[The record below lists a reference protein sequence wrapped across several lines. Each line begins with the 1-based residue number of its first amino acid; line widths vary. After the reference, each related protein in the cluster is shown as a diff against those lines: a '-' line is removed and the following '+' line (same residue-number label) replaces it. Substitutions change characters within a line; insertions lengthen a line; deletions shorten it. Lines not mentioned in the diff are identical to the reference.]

1 MGNQATKSNF
11 KESVLEL
18 TSKPNKSGDEASWD
32 ALFGPDSAHTANE
45 FFAAIPAEDI
55 RKLRDDSPKNLATL
69 CYKCLEKLQ
78 AARDSPSMLNQ
89 KRVIT
94 AIRILTRIIP
104 YMFEEAEWRGYFWTP
119 VPRGDNQVPLA
130 STLLSVL
137 SDLLFCPGFTVTL
150 LDSNKEKVE
159 DLSSI
164 DSCEYIWEAGVGFG
178 NKPPMNGQ
186 HYQNRAEIL
195 KLMLTCFS
203 EIIYMPLTDEN
214 RLRWVAR
221 FTSAENR
228 HVLPL
233 FTSLLNV
240 TCAYDPIGYGLPY
253 NYLLFNDSREP
264 LVEVALQVLIVCLD
278 KESQPKGDETGY
290 AENYF
295 INYLSRIHRE
305 EDFDFMLKGITRLLS
320 NPLQSSATY
329 LPNSTKRVNFH
340 QELLVLLWK
349 CCEYNQK
356 FMYYVLKTSD
366 VLEILVP
373 ILYHISEARNDSTR
387 VGLIHMGVFLI
398 LLLSGERN
406 FGVRLNKA
414 YITKAPI
421 DVPTFTGT
429 HADLL
434 IIVFHKLITTG
445 NYRLQSLFDCLLT
458 IIVNVSPYLKSLSML
473 AANKLVHLVEAFSTP
488 WFLFSASNN
497 HHLVFFLLEVFNNII
512 QYQFD
517 GNSNLIY
524 TIIRKRQVFY
534 QLSNLPTDAQS
545 IAKSLSGRKNRSRD
559 DMVDE
564 LKSPT
569 AAKAPEIPVQGGV
582 SAGLAA
588 TPEVSSMT
596 DNKADFE
603 KTKQVSSE
611 EQSNEWTP
619 TSAWAEAWKVKLP
632 LQTIMRLLQVLV
644 PQVEKICIDKGLTD
658 ESEILKFLQH
668 GTLVGLLPVPHPI
681 LIRKYQANA
690 GTNHW
695 FRTYMW
701 GVIYLRNTEP
711 PIWYDT
717 DVKMFEIQKIAVSIS
732 NFQLLATMPR
742 VAARVEEDPEEIAE
756 REYAKAQAELKLN
769 GTGHSAEGKKSG
781 SGKSSTGKNAV
792 NGNGMVHSKS
802 NDGNNGADI
811 PDDNSDAKSVTS
823 SKSAKSSKSVGKN
836 STKAEKKL
844 RSRGISG
851 SSSKKDG
858 GRFEMGLDNYD
869 DYEALDNSFD
879 EVDEYVSSNYKDYK
893 EVYGGESDD
902 SEGYTN
908 DTSFVIKDH
917 VYRFLSESV
926 RSPNVPL
933 LGIPDE
939 LANLFDETQRVNVI
953 YEAIHQAYIDPKS
966 PFSENSDFERRCAL
980 LLSKIVKEGLLSQT
994 AIDNYCSNA
1003 LAITQPI
1010 KLMEYVLRA
1019 AGNGN
1024 MQDLSNCEYPIEL
1037 KQLALDLVDGR
1048 LEAIQ
1053 VADELKNLDLPFF
1066 NSQFVVDTLM
1076 ESSYTNN
1083 MTTIYN
1089 VLGSLRDLTTHKVIE
1104 QSSFRVGFQRFLA
1117 LCPKMSP
1124 SKLGICSMANLIVSY
1139 SLNDYKMIDDE
1150 LAAMVPDPDAYVKQ
1164 VDAKGRL

>member
-78 AARDSPSMLNQ
+78 AARDSPSTLNQ

-104 YMFEEAEWRGYFWTP
+104 YMLEEAEWRGYFWTP

-458 IIVNVSPYLKSLSML
+458 IIVN
-473 AANKLVHLVEAFSTP
+473 A
-488 WFLFSASNN
+488 
-497 HHLVFFLLEVFNNII
+497 
-512 QYQFD
+512 
-517 GNSNLIY
+517 
-524 TIIRKRQVFY
+524 
-534 QLSNLPTDAQS
+534 
-545 IAKSLSGRKNRSRD
+545 RD

-596 DNKADFE
+596 DNKAEFE
-603 KTKQVSSE
+603 KAKQVSSE

-717 DVKMFEIQKIAVSIS
+717 DVKMFEIQKITVSVT
-732 NFQLLATMPR
+732 NFQLLAAMPR

-756 REYAKAQAELKLN
+756 REYAKAQAELKIN
-769 GTGHSAEGKKSG
+769 GMGHSAEGKKSG
-781 SGKSSTGKNAV
+781 SGKSSAGKNAV
-792 NGNGMVHSKS
+792 NGNGMVRSKS
-802 NDGNNGADI
+802 NGNDGADI

-879 EVDEYVSSNYKDYK
+879 EVDDYVSSNYKDYK
-893 EVYGGESDD
+893 KVYGGESDD
-902 SEGYTN
+902 SEEYTN
-908 DTSFVIKDH
+908 DTSFVIKDN

-926 RSPNVPL
+926 RSPSVPL

-953 YEAIHQAYIDPKS
+953 YEAIHQAYRGPKS
-966 PFSENSDFERRCAL
+966 PFSENSDSERRCAL

-1003 LAITQPI
+1003 PVTTQPI
-1010 KLMEYVLRA
+1010 KLMEYVLKA
-1019 AGNGN
+1019 VGNGN
-1024 MQDLSNCEYPIEL
+1024 VQDLSNCEYPIEL

-1066 NSQFVVDTLM
+1066 DSQFVVDTLM

-1104 QSSFRVGFQRFLA
+1104 QSSFHVGFQRFLV

-1139 SLNDYKMIDDE
+1139 SLNDYKMVDGE

-1164 VDAKGRL
+1164 VDAKGRLEIVTEPNQTPPTAETYFVESG